1 MDVYSWTWSLIRK
14 HRDLFSRPVPNTG
27 LNSVPPAWAGQL
39 GHAQNAYAQMGL
51 VSNPQAEQSEDP
63 RLPDIGLHRDYH
75 YQRRGAISL
84 DRPIQLNNQQNPV
97 ALTEPGHNGYT
108 NGTGHGPSMVGAS
121 QPRPGSSYSS
131 VHANTR
137 HERYPLINSGP
148 SQPSAGPSLA
158 YNGMN
163 NQPTP
168 QVQFRP
174 INYNA
179 SYPNFAAAPQA
190 HSLPNYTGHR
200 QLYDTSFYQ
209 PGSSSQAFPG
219 ITDTRHLWRNPNP
232 GIASAQSS
240 SVPPFVIAHQGSA
253 RNAQQPLFG
262 TNSLQPRGTTRSASH
277 IEYAGEA
284 LQNGRPVAHGGLP
297 GVAGHYARAPPQ
309 TLFSQANTLPRLQP
323 RPDPVSE
330 PSRSSVSMPNFSSAM
345 TGIVI
350 NRPET
355 SQQTSRINMPQNP
368 RAPILDPRY
377 LADNLPDYII
387 RGLFD
392 SPNDAMNGNQRG
404 VQPQGGTRMDVP
416 QNNLASGSTPRHIET
431 SGPGSGPREL
441 IRAAMDG
448 LNGNRRGVQ
457 PQNGTR
463 TTPHWTTP
471 MYQSLPNTRDMQ
483 SSGVYHRGN
492 VPAYGPIVPFPPQG
506 NDQSRYSSAFTPT
519 ATSHPQSS
527 QSYSSQNQNGAQEF
541 RGRTLMRPAS
551 IERPPSRVQS
561 ERLPQS
567 RHPGGLTPRFP
578 LTDGASQG
586 PAGGSSNPGFSNLSR
601 QLRGSRSSPLL
612 RMSRGQQ
619 DDLGFEPSREEG
631 NQAGGGSDDNNEQ
644 QNPDNQSHVRYLTSF
659 EYHED
664 PSLIHQNLQKKRYR
678 AYIPDKYEDFS
689 GDVTLWEIVPEVT
702 GCFWA

>member
-27 LNSVPPAWAGQL
+27 LNSVPPARAGQL
-39 GHAQNAYAQMGL
+39 GHAQNAYAQMGP
-51 VSNPQAEQSEDP
+51 VSNTQAEQSGDP
-63 RLPDIGLHRDYH
+63 RLTDIGLHRDYH

-97 ALTEPGHNGYT
+97 ALTEPGHNGYA

-131 VHANTR
+131 VHTNTR
-137 HERYPLINSGP
+137 HERYPLINSDP
-148 SQPSAGPSLA
+148 SQVNAGPSLA
-158 YNGMN
+158 YNRMN

-179 SYPNFAAAPQA
+179 SYPNVAAAPQA

-200 QLYDTSFYQ
+200 QLHDTSFRQ

-219 ITDTRHLWRNPNP
+219 NTDTRHLWRNPNP
-232 GIASAQSS
+232 GIGSAQSN
-240 SVPPFVIAHQGSA
+240 SVPPFVTTHQGGAGS
-253 RNAQQPLFG
+253 AQQPLFG

-309 TLFSQANTLPRLQP
+309 TFFTQANTMPRLQA

-330 PSRSSVSMPNFSSAM
+330 PSRSSVSMPDLSSAM

-350 NRPET
+350 NRPEA
-355 SQQTSRINMPQNP
+355 SQQTSRINIPQNP
-368 RAPILDPRY
+368 RAPSLDPR
-377 LADNLPDYII
+377 LFANHLPDYLV
-387 RGLFD
+387 RRLVH
-392 SPNDAMNGNQRG
+392 SPKNAMNGNQGG
-404 VQPQGGTRMDVP
+404 VQPQDGIRIDVP
-416 QNNLASGSTPRHIET
+416 QNNLASGSTLRHIET
-431 SGPGSGPREL
+431 IRLGSGPREL
-441 IRAAMDG
+441 YRVATDVM
-448 LNGNRRGVQ
+448 NGNRHGVQ

-471 MYQSLPNTRDMQ
+471 MYQSLPNTRDLQ

-492 VPAYGPIVPFPPQG
+492 VPAYGTAVPFPPQG
-506 NDQSRYSSAFTPT
+506 NDQSRYGSAFTPT
-519 ATSHPQSS
+519 ATSHLQLS
-527 QSYSSQNQNGAQEF
+527 QPYSSQNQNGAQEF
-541 RGRTLMRPAS
+541 RGRTLMRPALN
-551 IERPPSRVQS
+551 ERPPSRVQS

-567 RHPGGLTPRFP
+567 RHPGGLTPRVP
-578 LTDGASQG
+578 LTDAASLG
-586 PAGGSSNPGFSNLSR
+586 PAGGISNPGLSNLSR
-601 QLRGSRSSPLL
+601 QLQGSRSSPLL

-619 DDLGFEPSREEG
+619 DGLGFESSGEEG
-631 NQAGGGSDDNNEQ
+631 NEAGGGSDDNNEQ
-644 QNPDNQSHVRYLTSF
+644 QNPDNQPHVRYLTSI

-664 PSLIHQNLQKKRYR
+664 PSLIHQNLQKKSCK
-678 AYIPDKYEDFS
+678 AYIADKYEDFS

-702 GCFWA
+702 GCSWA